1 MKAEN
6 DQLSAEA
13 DTANETIAVLQ
24 RELDRVLGSTTSENK
39 QLRAK
44 VGQLQKDKETMKLD
58 WKAKQSQLEYLTAM
72 LGLEIEKEL
81 SSRDR
86 ETRRLADAYDALD
99 AHSRDRGRPALS
111 APARSGLGFASNRS
125 RG

>member
-1 MKAEN
+1 
-6 DQLSAEA
+6 
-13 DTANETIAVLQ
+13 
-24 RELDRVLGSTTSENK
+24 
-39 QLRAK
+39 
-44 VGQLQKDKETMKLD
+44 MKLD

-111 APARSGLGFASNRS
+111 ALARSGLGFASCRS